1 MDLQRSESDNVK
13 SSTTEHRANVEYETL
28 PGNAATSQLDK
39 YCNLFEQ
46 ACKMSAVDCSVG
58 DISFVA

>member
-28 PGNAATSQLDK
+28 PSNAATSQLDK

-46 ACKMSAVDCSVG
+46 ACKMSAVDCS
-58 DISFVA
+58 A